1 MRVLVTRRWPETVER
16 AMQQRFDTVLNGTD
30 RALEGTELVQAMTE
44 FDVICPTVSDK
55 IDAAVIAGGDRV
67 KLIANYGVGFEHID
81 LAAAKAAM

>member
-30 RALEGTELVQAMTE
+30 RALEGIELVQAMTE

-55 IDAAVIAGGDRV
+55 IDAAVIAGGGRV
-67 KLIANYGVGFEHID
+67 KLIANYGVGFDHIER
-81 LAAAKAAM
+81 AAAKA